1 MLQVYDATDA
11 LVTDGNVWSISRYRT
26 SAALPTGDYRVKFVV
41 DGYVSMF
48 YGGTTVLEAAVSVP
62 SGSANVN
69 MALTRGGTLTGRITD
84 VDIRNPHSQVTLQV
98 TQRDGTVK
106 EWFIE
111 WSDRNALV
119 RRKVPFQLLRVGDTV
134 TITAS
139 PSRRLDNLAYF
150 RTAVLPDKSVLRDCG
165 FEAFRDAIAKGQ
177 FVECEPARPSSEK
190 PAPQSQPRE
199 QR

>member
-1 MLQVYDATDA
+1 MAKTLCAASLIA
-11 LVTDGNVWSISRYRT
+11 LLCGGVST
-26 SAALPTGDYRVKFVV
+26 SAHHSVAVNFDN
-41 DGYVSMF
+41 SQ
-48 YGGTTVLEAAVSVP
+48 VL
-62 SGSANVN
+62 
-69 MALTRGGTLTGRITD
+69 TLTGRITELD
-84 VDIRNPHSQVTLQV
+84 FRNPHSQITLHV

-134 TITAS
+134 TISAS

-165 FEAFRDAIAKGQ
+165 FDAFRQAVAKGQ
-177 FVECEPARPSSEK
+177 FVECEPGRPSSETS
-190 PAPQSQPRE
+190 APPSQPRE

>member
-1 MLQVYDATDA
+1 MAKTLCA
-11 LVTDGNVWSISRYRT
+11 
-26 SAALPTGDYRVKFVV
+26 AALIAVLCG
-41 DGYVSMF
+41 GVSTAAHHSVAVNF
-48 YGGTTVLEAAVSVP
+48 DNSQVL
-62 SGSANVN
+62 
-69 MALTRGGTLTGRITD
+69 TLTGQITEL
-84 VDIRNPHSQVTLQV
+84 DIRNPHSQITLQV
-98 TQRDGTVK
+98 TESDGTVK

-119 RRKVPFQLLRVGDTV
+119 RRKVKFELLRVGDTV

-165 FEAFRDAIAKGQ
+165 FDAFRQAIAKGQ
-177 FVECEPARPSSEK
+177 FVECEPGRPSSG
-190 PAPQSQPRE
+190 PSAQPSQRIE

>member
-1 MLQVYDATDA
+1 MAKTLFAASLIA
-11 LVTDGNVWSISRYRT
+11 LLCGGMST
-26 SAALPTGDYRVKFVV
+26 SAHHSVAVNFD
-41 DGYVSMF
+41 SSQ
-48 YGGTTVLEAAVSVP
+48 VL
-62 SGSANVN
+62 
-69 MALTRGGTLTGRITD
+69 TLTGRITD
-84 VDIRNPHSQVTLQV
+84 LDIRNPHSQVTLQV
-98 TQRDGTVK
+98 TQPDGTAK

-150 RTAVLPDKSVLRDCG
+150 RTAVLPDKSILRDCG
-165 FEAFRDAIAKGQ
+165 FDAFRQAIAKGQ
-177 FVECEPARPSSEK
+177 FIECEPGRPSPASS
-190 PAPQSQPRE
+190 APQSQQRE

>member
-1 MLQVYDATDA
+1 MAKTLCAASLIALLCGGVSTPAHHSVAVNFDSSQV
-11 LVTDGNVWSISRYRT
+11 L
-26 SAALPTGDYRVKFVV
+26 
-41 DGYVSMF
+41 
-48 YGGTTVLEAAVSVP
+48 
-62 SGSANVN
+62 
-69 MALTRGGTLTGRITD
+69 TLTGRITEL
-84 VDIRNPHSQVTLQV
+84 DIRNPHSQITLQV
-98 TQRDGTVK
+98 TQPDGTVK

-119 RRKVPFQLLRVGDTV
+119 RRKVQFQLLHVGDTV

-165 FEAFRDAIAKGQ
+165 FDAFRQAIAKGQ
-177 FVECEPARPSSEK
+177 FVECEPGRPPSETS
-190 PAPQSQPRE
+190 APPSQQRE